1 MTDRAAPS
9 HHAALRRAMVTLD
22 LSPNELTFHYVRA
35 VLDEEDGCVS
45 ATARRLGIHRRTLQ
59 RMLDKRCPK
68 PKVRAVL

>member
-1 MTDRAAPS
+1 MSDIAFTA

-22 LSPNELTFHYVRA
+22 LSPSELQFHYVRA
-35 VLDEEDGCVS
+35 VLDEEDGCIS

-59 RMLDKRCPK
+59 RMLDKRSPK